1 MFGCAGET
9 REELEASPF
18 AEQLLDKGYEVIYF
32 TDPVDEY
39 VMQNLLEYE
48 DFKFQSASK
57 EDLKLGDKDAK
68 KENKKLRVSHVCVIP
83 WHTCNFLVLC
93 AHHALYCH
101 RLLQTISQLRQ
112 IIKGHMRT
120 IHAMLMLGEEETA
133 KCHSSYQS
141 LLKLHKINSAK
152 CVPKG

>member
-1 MFGCAGET
+1 MSSQTIDVDQEPPCCRSRLCDGQQCIVAAGET

-68 KENKKLRVSHVCVIP
+68 KENKKLRVCPAGVIQC
-83 WHTCNFLVLC
+83 HKCTFLV
-93 AHHALYCH
+93 
-101 RLLQTISQLRQ
+101 
-112 IIKGHMRT
+112 M
-120 IHAMLMLGEEETA
+120 
-133 KCHSSYQS
+133 
-141 LLKLHKINSAK
+141 
-152 CVPKG
+152 CV

>member
-1 MFGCAGET
+1 MHRSRLCDGEQCFVAAGET

-68 KENKKLRVSHVCVIP
+68 KENKKLRVCPAGVVQCHKC
-83 WHTCNFLVLC
+83 TFLV
-93 AHHALYCH
+93 
-101 RLLQTISQLRQ
+101 
-112 IIKGHMRT
+112 M
-120 IHAMLMLGEEETA
+120 
-133 KCHSSYQS
+133 
-141 LLKLHKINSAK
+141 
-152 CVPKG
+152 CV